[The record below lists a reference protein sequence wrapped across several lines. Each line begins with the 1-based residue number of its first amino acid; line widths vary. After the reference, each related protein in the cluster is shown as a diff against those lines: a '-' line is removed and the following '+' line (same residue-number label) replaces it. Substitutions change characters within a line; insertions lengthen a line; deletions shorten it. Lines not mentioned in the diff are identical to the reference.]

1 MNKNRIIADILTHLE
16 SCTNQDNWINI
27 YKYLCGEGKIIIMNK
42 FDDDFLKKAVE
53 IFERYD
59 LGYEITDGIDLNSK
73 RNHKRQRKGI
83 KIWIKEDSDPEFISK
98 LLKLDGF
105 FNN

>member
-1 MNKNRIIADILTHLE
+1 MNKNGIIASVLACLE
-16 SCTNQDNWINI
+16 SCTNQDNWVNI
-27 YKYLCGEGKIIIMNK
+27 YKHLHGEGKIIIMNK

-53 IFERYD
+53 IFERYG
-59 LGYEITDGIDLNSK
+59 LGYEIFDGIGLNPK
-73 RNHKRQRKGI
+73 RNYKRQRKGI